1 MSRHLPNL
9 ETVKLADFS
18 LFQNKRQVD
27 VDLGKGVFCLAGAN
41 GMGKSSFL
49 AAINFGYTGIVARP
63 NRSFRNVN
71 QYYADSIDY
80 SSRYFEGRISELD
93 RDTSTVSLTFRVAN
107 HRYEIT
113 RNLFEPQALRHL
125 NVTSLNGRRLRGLD
139 IEGEPNELHES
150 YAKQLV
156 ADCGLATFEQFVFI
170 QQFLL
175 TFDERR
181 HLIFWDP
188 EVADAALYL
197 SFGLEADEAARAGR
211 LRSQIDKAESNARNA
226 QWQATNAKNRLL
238 KLTGPNEVPE
248 DLPSL
253 LDQYRTL
260 ESAVGS
266 RQDARDEA
274 KLDREDSLLKLAEA
288 SSREQILRREY
299 DEIFA
304 RHLASNHSVRMHPL
318 VLDAVRSSECGV
330 CGASSELV
338 QTVVSGA
345 LTADKCPFCSSNLVT
360 QSDPIDIEPLKAID
374 TELLV
379 SKREVQEEQRRY
391 DRLNELLD
399 ETSARLTDAEAELD
413 RFSQDNISVLP
424 YLDTTGN
431 ILDQQSAIRM
441 EQQAA
446 IRRRDEFRQLRDE
459 CRAELQ
465 PLQDRLSEC
474 YKLAELE
481 FVPSFRQLAKRF
493 IGLELDAFLERESP
507 TTFRFG
513 LEVQGTRRRTT
524 SQLSES
530 QRFFLDIALRM
541 ALAKQMTGE
550 GGEAGMVID
559 TPEGSLDI
567 AYEARAGS
575 MFAEFAMAGH
585 QIVMTANIN
594 ASQLLLRL
602 AATCGSEYMKLA
614 RMTDWAPLS
623 EVQAEEEGL
632 FDTAYEAIENQLQ
645 QPSPAR

>member
-1 MSRHLPNL
+1 
-9 ETVKLADFS
+9 
-18 LFQNKRQVD
+18 
-27 VDLGKGVFCLAGAN
+27 
-41 GMGKSSFL
+41 
-49 AAINFGYTGIVARP
+49 
-63 NRSFRNVN
+63 
-71 QYYADSIDY
+71 
-80 SSRYFEGRISELD
+80 
-93 RDTSTVSLTFRVAN
+93 
-107 HRYEIT
+107 
-113 RNLFEPQALRHL
+113 
-125 NVTSLNGRRLRGLD
+125 VTSLNGRKLRGLD
-139 IEGEPNELHES
+139 TDGDPNQLHEV

-181 HLIFWDP
+181 HLIFWDS

-226 QWQATNAKNRLL
+226 QWQATSAKNRLL
-238 KLTGPNEVPE
+238 ALTGSNEVPE
-248 DLPSL
+248 ELPDL

-260 ESAVGS
+260 ESTVSA

-274 KLDREDSLLKLAEA
+274 KIDREDSLLKLAEA
-288 SSREQILRREY
+288 SSKEQILRREY

-304 RHLASNHSVRMHPL
+304 RHLSSSHSVRMHPM
-318 VLDAVRSSECGV
+318 VLDAVRSGTCDL

-338 QTVVSGA
+338 QTVVSEVLA
-345 LTADKCPFCSSNLVT
+345 TDKCPFCSSDLAV
-360 QSDPIDIEPLKAID
+360 QADPMDAEPLEAID
-374 TELLV
+374 LQLLLA
-379 SKREVQEEQRRY
+379 KQEVEEEQRRY
-391 DRLNELLD
+391 NRLNELLT
-399 ETSARLTDAEAELD
+399 ETTVRLSQAEDALQA
-413 RFSQDNISVLP
+413 FSQENLSVLP
-424 YLDTTGN
+424 YVADATGN
-431 ILDQQSAIRM
+431 VLDQHAAIRM

-446 IRRRDEFRQLRDE
+446 ISRRDGFRQLRDQ

-465 PLQDRLSEC
+465 PLQEKLSEC
-474 YKLAELE
+474 YRSAELE

-507 TTFRFG
+507 TTFRLG

-524 SQLSES
+524 TQLSES

-541 ALAKQMTGE
+541 ALAKQMTGD
-550 GGEAGMVID
+550 GQAGMVID

-575 MFAEFAMAGH
+575 MFAEFVMAGH

-632 FDTAYEAIENQLQ
+632 FDSAYADIEQKLHSSTENLVEF
-645 QPSPAR
+645 P